1 MEQNERRMAATPKTS
16 SEARIETNTL
26 PLPDPEKSLAQQAP
40 DILLAMCLFGE
51 ARGEDDRTRRAV
63 AQVALNRAR
72 HPHRVFGSRRDASL
86 PNSGLPNV
94 GLEDN
99 LRRVILKP
107 WQFSCFNPDDPNYA
121 KLLRP
126 LDYEEPAVWAR
137 CLECARQALAAAD
150 QPDTLTANS
159 DHYFDESLQP
169 PSWAKPAQQTARIGR
184 LRFYRLYLPAVGRA
198 TSPAERPDGR
208 ESSREA
214 ARPGQDGRAVEA
226 APPQSPTPTLP
237 QPRSATAGACLH
249 VSLPAPRHPL
259 GRINGLMKNR
269 WFSGSGRLSLL
280 MLLLGAVLSGC
291 SDFERAAYR
300 TLAVTKAEY
309 ETVQQHAVE
318 AFLHGLMTEEQWDRF
333 EVEAHRFIEAHN
345 AAVDAFDLWSRA
357 KNKSNEA
364 RLQAMLEIL
373 PRLVREIN
381 TLVESFEKKER
392 EVRSQK
398 SEESHRDTEDKIFEH
413 RKFSSFFF
421 LSFISPSVISV
432 PLWLSNSGF

>member
-1 MEQNERRMAATPKTS
+1 MTTTS
-16 SEARIETNTL
+16 KASSQARQETNTL

-63 AQVALNRAR
+63 AQVVLNRAR
-72 HPHRVFGSRRDASL
+72 HPHRVFGSRRDA
-86 PNSGLPNV
+86 GQV
-94 GLEDN
+94 EN

-137 CLECARQALAAAD
+137 CLECAREALAAAG

-159 DHYFDESLQP
+159 DHYFDDSLQP
-169 PSWAKPAQQTARIGR
+169 PSWASPAKQTARIGR
-184 LRFYRLYLPAVGRA
+184 LRFYRLYLPALGRD
-198 TSPAERPDGR
+198 T
-208 ESSREA
+208 
-214 ARPGQDGRAVEA
+214 ARPGQDGRTLEA
-226 APPQSPTPTLP
+226 APPQSPSWTLLAAAP
-237 QPRSATAGACLH
+237 AARRRLPAFSAKRGATAGASPP
-249 VSLPAPRHPL
+249 VSLPASRHPH
-259 GRINGLMKNR
+259 GRIYGLMTNR

-280 MLLLGAVLSGC
+280 LLLGAVLSGC

-300 TLAVTKAEY
+300 TLAVTQAEY
-309 ETVQQHAVE
+309 ETVQQRAVE
-318 AFLHGLMTEEQWDRF
+318 AFLHGLMTEDQWNRF

-345 AAVDAFDLWSRA
+345 AAVDAFDLWSRT

-381 TLVESFEKKER
+381 TLVESFEWKTR
-392 EVRSQK
+392 QVVSSQVV
-398 SEESHRDTEDKIFEH
+398 
-413 RKFSSFFF
+413 SSQDRQSTDYR
-421 LSFISPSVISV
+421 L
-432 PLWLSNSGF
+432 LTTDY

>member
-1 MEQNERRMAATPKTS
+1 MAKTEKTKP
-16 SEARIETNTL
+16 EANREANSL
-26 PLPDPEKSLAQQAP
+26 PLPDPNQSLPQQAP

-72 HPHRVFGSRRDASL
+72 HPHRVFGSRRDAS
-86 PNSGLPNV
+86 
-94 GLEDN
+94 LEDN

-184 LRFYRLYLPAVGRA
+184 LRFYRLYLPAVGRER
-198 TSPAERPDGR
+198 SPAERK
-208 ESSREA
+208 SSREA
-214 ARPGQDGRAVEA
+214 ARPVQDGRTVEA
-226 APPQSPTPTLP
+226 APFQSPPPTLLAAAP
-237 QPRSATAGACLH
+237 AARMRLPALSAKRGATAGACPH

-300 TLAVTKAEY
+300 TLAVSQAEY
-309 ETVQQHAVE
+309 ETVQQRAVE
-318 AFLHGLMTEEQWDRF
+318 AFLHGLMSEEQWNRF

-345 AAVDAFDLWSRA
+345 AAVDAFDLWSQA
-357 KNKSNEA
+357 KNKNNEA

-421 LSFISPSVISV
+421 HSFISPSVISV